1 MKKYI
6 TLAVL
11 MLLLIVA
18 GRVLSHNLIHVGSMA
33 CTVLTL
39 ILLLVFAVLMDRDSA
54 RRTS

>member
-6 TLAVL
+6 ILFAL
-11 MLLLIVA
+11 MLLSLVA
-18 GRVLSHNLIHVGSMA
+18 GRVLSHNLMHAGSMA

-39 ILLLVFAVLMDRDSA
+39 ILLLVFAVLMDRDGA